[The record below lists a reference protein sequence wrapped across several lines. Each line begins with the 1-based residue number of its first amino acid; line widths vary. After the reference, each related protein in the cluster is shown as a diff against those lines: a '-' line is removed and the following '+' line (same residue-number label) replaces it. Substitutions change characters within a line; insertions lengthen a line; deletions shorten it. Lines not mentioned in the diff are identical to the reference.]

1 MIRVHSNRTGELAL
15 IWARPVRGGLME
27 MTILAHDPGD
37 DTVVVRA
44 VVDGEVLARE
54 IADPRHASDIARR

>member
-1 MIRVHSNRTGELAL
+1 
-15 IWARPVRGGLME
+15 